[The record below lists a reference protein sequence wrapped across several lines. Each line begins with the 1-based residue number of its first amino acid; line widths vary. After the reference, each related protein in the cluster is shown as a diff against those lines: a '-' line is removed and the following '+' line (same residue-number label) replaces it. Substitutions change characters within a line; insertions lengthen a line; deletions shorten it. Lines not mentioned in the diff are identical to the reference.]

1 MKSFM
6 LTQNLLL
13 IFSTSDDT
21 FLKGRCA
28 KILVNGKAIGWV
40 GVLHPTVV
48 TNFEL
53 TLPASAVELN
63 LEPLAQ
69 FALENAS

>member
-1 MKSFM
+1 M
-6 LTQNLLL
+6 T
-13 IFSTSDDT
+13 DDT

-28 KILVNGKAIGWV
+28 KILVNGQAVGWI
-40 GVLHPTVV
+40 GVLHPTVI

-53 TLPASAVELN
+53 TLPASVFELN

-69 FALENAS
+69 FALKNAS